1 MHHHR
6 LIGLTGLA
14 GCGKSTVAD
23 ALAERGWTVVSL
35 ADPMKDALAEWF
47 GWSHDRLYG
56 PSEARN
62 APDPRWGGLTARRAL
77 QHLGTE
83 FGRAMHPDVWIRY
96 ALSRAARHDRVV
108 IPDVRFENEAAAVR
122 AVGGRVVRIV
132 RPGAGL
138 DGDAATHASE
148 SGCGRVDAV
157 LTNVGSLGELRAK
170 AWALCFGGPA

>member
-1 MHHHR
+1 MHHR

-35 ADPMKDALAEWF
+35 AEPMKAALAEWF

-83 FGRAMHPDVWIRY
+83 FGRAMHPDVWIRL
-96 ALSRAARHDRVV
+96 ALSKAERASGPVV
-108 IPDVRFENEAAAVR
+108 IPDVRFKNEAAAVR
-122 AVGGRVVRIV
+122 AAGGRVVRIV

-138 DGDAATHASE
+138 DGAAATHASE
-148 SGCGRVDAV
+148 AGCGPADEVMLNA
-157 LTNVGSLGELRAK
+157 GSLGELRAK
-170 AWALCFGGPA
+170 AWGLCFGVPA